1 MSGMIVSSTP
11 DVSMDVSLNK
21 TNSELDFTGK
31 SDTAFGENFGEES
44 EKTRGGEDIDQVA
57 EDGGTTAEDG
67 VTTAEDGV
75 TTAENGVTVA
85 EDPSSRK
92 ASGSKNT
99 SHNNPKWL
107 ENMQQNFDQLIIQ
120 ACSVATKAAVAAN
133 KNIEVFNNEHAM
145 IES

>member
-21 TNSELDFTGK
+21 TNSELDFTDK
-31 SDTAFGENFGEES
+31 SDTAFGENFGEEL

-57 EDGGTTAEDG
+57 EDGG
-67 VTTAEDGV
+67 TTAEDGV

-133 KNIEVFNNEHAM
+133 KNIEVFNNVHAM
-145 IES
+145 IE

>member
-1 MSGMIVSSTP
+1 MIVSSTP

-21 TNSELDFTGK
+21 TNSELDFTDK
-31 SDTAFGENFGEES
+31 SDTAFGENFGEEL

-67 VTTAEDGV
+67 VTTAE
-75 TTAENGVTVA
+75 NGVTVA
-85 EDPSSRK
+85 EEPSSGK

-99 SHNNPKWL
+99 PHNNPKWL

>member
-21 TNSELDFTGK
+21 TNSELDFTDK
-31 SDTAFGENFGEES
+31 SDTAFGENFGEEL

-57 EDGGTTAEDG
+57 EDGG
-67 VTTAEDGV
+67 TTAEDGV

>member
-1 MSGMIVSSTP
+1 MIVSSTP

-21 TNSELDFTGK
+21 TNSELDFTDK
-31 SDTAFGENFGEES
+31 SDTAFGENFGEEL

-57 EDGGTTAEDG
+57 EDGG
-67 VTTAEDGV
+67 TTAEDGV

>member
-1 MSGMIVSSTP
+1 MNVSSTP
-11 DVSMDVSLNK
+11 DVSMDASLNK
-21 TNSELDFTGK
+21 TNSELDFMDK

-44 EKTRGGEDIDQVA
+44 EKTRGGEDIDQV
-57 EDGGTTAEDG
+57 AEDG

>member
-1 MSGMIVSSTP
+1 MIVSSTP

-21 TNSELDFTGK
+21 TNSELDFTDK
-31 SDTAFGENFGEES
+31 SDTAFGENFGEEL

-57 EDGGTTAEDG
+57 EDGGTTAED
-67 VTTAEDGV
+67 
-75 TTAENGVTVA
+75 GVTVA

>member
-1 MSGMIVSSTP
+1 MIVSSTP

-21 TNSELDFTGK
+21 TNSELDFTDK
-31 SDTAFGENFGEES
+31 SDTAFGENFGEEL

-57 EDGGTTAEDG
+57 EDGG
-67 VTTAEDGV
+67 TTAEDGV

-133 KNIEVFNNEHAM
+133 KNIEVFNNVHAM
-145 IES
+145 IE